1 MVPFVGSLSA
11 RELDALV
18 EQATVDAHDV
28 DEQIAGFHAV
38 IDDELATPFQT
49 VVLGVEV
56 TVTGVDLAPGTGIV
70 ALCRRGSY
78 KQRIGLLDLPL
89 PSPPPTGAQ
98 WIDAYRRWA

>member
-18 EQATVDAHDV
+18 EQATVDAYDI
-28 DEQIAGFHAV
+28 DEQLTGLYAV
-38 IDDELATPFQT
+38 IGDELATPFQT

-56 TVTGVDLAPGTGIV
+56 TVTGVDLVPGTGIV
-70 ALCRRGSY
+70 ALCRRGAY
-78 KQRIGLLDLPL
+78 KQRTGLLDLPL